1 MDWARGFPFEA
12 FGLPDQYNR
21 LAPSVAVFGFG
32 YDEDFIKVLGE
43 PWTGVR
49 DAERILTEEARR
61 QGRSLDE
68 VRSERQQLFDRWA
81 AEQAQGEAEGAASR
95 AQRWPATNESGG

>member
-1 MDWARGFPFEA
+1 M
-12 FGLPDQYNR
+12 
-21 LAPSVAVFGFG
+21 
-32 YDEDFIKVLGE
+32 GE

-49 DAERILTEEARR
+49 DAERILTEEASR

-68 VRSERQQLFDRWA
+68 VRSERQQLFDRWV
-81 AEQAQGEAEGAASR
+81 AEQAQGEAAGAASR